1 VAVLAFFEV
10 EGATILVQKFERQAN
25 AGDRTF
31 NGFLVDQWLVGLKPV
46 TFFPEKV
53 GKRMKN

>member
-25 AGDRTF
+25 AGDRGF
-31 NGFLVDQWLVGLKPV
+31 SIDGFLVDQWLVGLKPV
-46 TFFPEKV
+46 TFFPEK
-53 GKRMKN
+53 GSIS